1 MKKHYFFIIGCLFLL
16 IQARANNL
24 VITSPPSYSSANN
37 TLTFTITWENSW
49 SINAGPTNWDAVWIF
64 VKRQNC
70 SGNNNWVHQ
79 LLSTT
84 PADHLVKTVSTS
96 AISTIT
102 QVNVVTD
109 GMGVFVR
116 RIGSN
121 VAGNV
126 EAQLVTIKLGSTNP
140 AITTSTSDNFKVFG
154 IEMVNVPQGNFFI
167 GDGRTTNTNNFS
179 NGSSASALQI
189 TSTTQSNGIGVAA
202 NYVSNVSYG
211 CSASLP
217 AAFPLGYNNFY
228 CMKTEINQGQF
239 TEFLNTLTYTQQT
252 TLMGTY
258 ANVQPN
264 ILNSYYANVNGNR
277 CSIIVSAAG
286 VYNTKPAVFSSSITY
301 SGANYL
307 TWADLTAFL
316 DWAALRPM
324 TEFEYE
330 KSCRG
335 TLTAV
340 ANEYPWGSI
349 DLTAG
354 NISTSA
360 NTANEATNTLSTT
373 KGVCIYNTNYVV
385 RGGATA
391 LAASDRLNAGAT
403 YYGILD
409 MAGNA
414 YEQCIGGAAYDYSG
428 FTNANGDG
436 YLSST
441 GAANTTG
448 WPVNGGLN
456 SGTILR
462 GGSCWSY
469 ASAQTTKDLQ
479 TSDRYYYNYSNSF
492 NQTKD
497 YRVGGR
503 GVRSY

>member
-1 MKKHYFFIIGCLFLL
+1 MKKYLLLAALFLL
-16 IQARANNL
+16 NLFTANANNL
-24 VITSPPSYSSANN
+24 TIGVPIYNAASQ
-37 TLTFTITWENSW
+37 TLSFTITWNNSW
-49 SINAGPTNWDAVWIF
+49 YVSTGPSNYDAVWIF
-64 VKRQNC
+64 VKRQAC
-70 SGNNNWVHQ
+70 SSTNAWAHQ
-79 LLSTT
+79 LLSITSG
-84 PADHLVKTVSTS
+84 DHSATAATSVLTVD
-96 AISTIT
+96 A
-102 QVNVVTD
+102 VTD
-109 GMGVFVR
+109 GMGVFVHR
-116 RIGSN
+116 TAVGTGTIASHTIN
-121 VAGNV
+121 IKLAGN
-126 EAQLVTIKLGSTNP
+126 TNP
-140 AITTSTSDNFKVFG
+140 VISKTDADNFKVFG
-154 IEMVNVPQGNFFI
+154 IEMVNVPQGNFYI

-179 NGSSASALQI
+179 NGSSATALQI
-189 TSTTQSNGIGVAA
+189 TSTTQSNGIGVAS
-202 NYVSNVSYG
+202 NYLSNVSYG

-252 TLMGTY
+252 TLMGIY

-360 NTANEATNTLSTT
+360 NTANEATNTLSTA

-436 YLSST
+436 YLTST
-441 GAANTTG
+441 GAANITG

-479 TSDRYYYNYSNSF
+479 TSDRYYYNYSNSL

>member
-1 MKKHYFFIIGCLFLL
+1 MKKYLLLTAFVLLNLFT
-16 IQARANNL
+16 ANANNL
-24 VITSPPSYSSANN
+24 TIGLPSYNAASQ
-37 TLTFTITWENSW
+37 TLSFTITWNNSW
-49 SINAGPTNWDAVWIF
+49 YVATGPSNYDAVWIF
-64 VKRQNC
+64 VKRQACTSTNAWAHQPLSTN
-70 SGNNNWVHQ
+70 SGNHSATAATSI
-79 LLSTT
+79 L
-84 PADHLVKTVSTS
+84 TVD
-96 AISTIT
+96 A
-102 QVNVVTD
+102 VTD
-109 GMGVFVR
+109 GMGVFVHR
-116 RIGSN
+116 LA
-121 VAGNV
+121 AGTGNISSH
-126 EAQLVTIKLGSTNP
+126 TINIKLTGNTIPVISTTD
-140 AITTSTSDNFKVFG
+140 ADNFKVFG
-154 IEMVNVPQGNFFI
+154 IEMVNVPEGNFFI
-167 GDGRTTNTNNFS
+167 GDGRATNTNNFS
-179 NGSSASALQI
+179 NGSSATALQI
-189 TSTTQSNGIGVAA
+189 TSTTQSNGIGAA
-202 NYVSNVSYG
+202 SNYLSNVSYG
-211 CSASLP
+211 CPVSLP
-217 AAFPLGYNNFY
+217 ADFPLGYNKFY

-239 TEFLNTLTYTQQT
+239 TEFLNTLTYDQQT

-258 ANVQPN
+258 SGVRPN
-264 ILNSYYANVNGNR
+264 ILNSYYANVNGYR

-286 VYNTKPAVFSSSITY
+286 VYNTKPAVFSSSFAY

-340 ANEYPWGSI
+340 ANEYPWGSL
-349 DLTAG
+349 DLTVG
-354 NISTSA
+354 NNSTSI
-360 NTANEATNTLSTT
+360 NTVNEATNTLTTT
-373 KGVCIYNTNYVV
+373 KGVCIYNTNQVV

-428 FTNANGDG
+428 FTIANGDG

-448 WPVNGGLN
+448 WPANGGLN

-462 GGSCWSY
+462 GGSCWTY
-469 ASAQTTKDLQ
+469 LSAQTTKDLQ
-479 TSDRYYYNYSNSF
+479 TSDRYYYNYANSF

-503 GVRSY
+503 GVRSF

>member
-1 MKKHYFFIIGCLFLL
+1 MKKYLLLAALFLL
-16 IQARANNL
+16 NLFTANANNL
-24 VITSPPSYSSANN
+24 TIGVPIYNAASQ
-37 TLTFTITWENSW
+37 TLSFTITWNNSW
-49 SINAGPTNWDAVWIF
+49 YVSTGPSNYDAVWIF
-64 VKRQNC
+64 VKRQAC
-70 SGNNNWVHQ
+70 SSTNAWAHQ
-79 LLSTT
+79 LLSITSG
-84 PADHLVKTVSTS
+84 DHSATAATSVLTVD
-96 AISTIT
+96 A
-102 QVNVVTD
+102 VTD
-109 GMGVFVR
+109 GMGVFVHR
-116 RIGSN
+116 TAVGTGTIASHTIN
-121 VAGNV
+121 IKLAGN
-126 EAQLVTIKLGSTNP
+126 TNP
-140 AITTSTSDNFKVFG
+140 VISKTDADNFKVFG
-154 IEMVNVPQGNFFI
+154 IEMVNVPQGNFYI

-179 NGSSASALQI
+179 NGSSATALQI
-189 TSTTQSNGIGVAA
+189 TSTTQSNGIGVAS
-202 NYVSNVSYG
+202 NYLSNVSYG

-252 TLMGTY
+252 TLMGIY

-360 NTANEATNTLSTT
+360 NGANEATNTLTTT
-373 KGVCIYNTNYVV
+373 KGVCIYNTNQVV

-436 YLSST
+436 YLTST
-441 GAANTTG
+441 GAANITG

-479 TSDRYYYNYSNSF
+479 TSDRYYYNYSNSL

>member
-1 MKKHYFFIIGCLFLL
+1 MKKYLLLAALFLL
-16 IQARANNL
+16 NLFTANANNL
-24 VITSPPSYSSANN
+24 TIGVPSYNAASQ
-37 TLTFTITWENSW
+37 TLSFTITWNNSW
-49 SINAGPTNWDAVWIF
+49 YVSTGPSNYDAVWIF
-64 VKRQNC
+64 VKRQACSSTNAWAHQPLSTN
-70 SGNNNWVHQ
+70 SGNHSATAATSI
-79 LLSTT
+79 L
-84 PADHLVKTVSTS
+84 TVDAVS
-96 AISTIT
+96 
-102 QVNVVTD
+102 D
-109 GMGVFVR
+109 GMGVFVHR
-116 RIGSN
+116 TA
-121 VAGNV
+121 AGTGNI
-126 EAQLVTIKLGSTNP
+126 TSHTINIKLSGNTNP
-140 AITTSTSDNFKVFG
+140 VISTTDADNFKVFG

-179 NGSSASALQI
+179 NGSSATALQI
-189 TSTTQSNGIGVAA
+189 TSTTQSNGIGVAS
-202 NYVSNVSYG
+202 NYLSNVSYG

-252 TLMGTY
+252 TLMGIY

-360 NTANEATNTLSTT
+360 NTANEATNTLSTA

-436 YLSST
+436 YLTST
-441 GAANTTG
+441 GAANITG

-479 TSDRYYYNYSNSF
+479 TSDRYYYNYSNSL

>member
-1 MKKHYFFIIGCLFLL
+1 MKKYLLLAALFLL
-16 IQARANNL
+16 NLFTANANNL
-24 VITSPPSYSSANN
+24 TIGVPIYNAASQ
-37 TLTFTITWENSW
+37 TLSFTITWNNSW
-49 SINAGPTNWDAVWIF
+49 YVSTGPSNYDAVWIF
-64 VKRQNC
+64 VKRQAC
-70 SGNNNWVHQ
+70 SSTNAWAHQ
-79 LLSTT
+79 LLSITSG
-84 PADHLVKTVSTS
+84 DHSATAATSVLTVD
-96 AISTIT
+96 A
-102 QVNVVTD
+102 VTD
-109 GMGVFVR
+109 GMGVFVHR
-116 RIGSN
+116 TAVGTGTIASHTIN
-121 VAGNV
+121 IKLAGN
-126 EAQLVTIKLGSTNP
+126 TNP
-140 AITTSTSDNFKVFG
+140 VISKTDADNFKVFG
-154 IEMVNVPQGNFFI
+154 IEMVNVPQGNFYI

-179 NGSSASALQI
+179 NGSSATALQI
-189 TSTTQSNGIGVAA
+189 TSTTQSNGIGVAS
-202 NYVSNVSYG
+202 NYLSNVSYG

-252 TLMGTY
+252 TLMGIY

-360 NTANEATNTLSTT
+360 NTANEATNTLSTA

-436 YLSST
+436 YLTST
-441 GAANTTG
+441 GAANITG

-479 TSDRYYYNYSNSF
+479 TSDRYYYNYANSF

>member
-1 MKKHYFFIIGCLFLL
+1 MKKYLLLASVILFNQLSSN
-16 IQARANNL
+16 ANNL
-24 VITSPPSYSSANN
+24 TIGVPSYNAASQTIS
-37 TLTFTITWENSW
+37 FTITWNNSW
-49 SINAGPTNWDAVWIF
+49 YVATGPSNYDAVWIF
-64 VKRQNC
+64 IKRQAC
-70 SGNNNWVHQ
+70 STTNAWAHQ

-84 PADHLVKTVSTS
+84 SGDHSATAASSVLMVDAVS
-96 AISTIT
+96 
-102 QVNVVTD
+102 D
-109 GMGVFVR
+109 GMGVFVHR
-116 RIGSN
+116 SA
-121 VAGNV
+121 AGTGNI
-126 EAQLVTIKLGSTNP
+126 TSHTINIKLSGNTNP
-140 AITTSTSDNFKVFG
+140 VISTTDADNFKVFG
-154 IEMVNVPQGNFFI
+154 IEMVNVPQGNFYI
-167 GDGRTTNTNNFS
+167 GDGRAINTNNFS

-189 TSTTQSNGIGVAA
+189 TNTTQSNGIGVAS
-202 NYVSNVSYG
+202 NYLSNVSFG

-217 AAFPLGYNNFY
+217 ATFPLGYNNFY

-239 TEFLNTLTYTQQT
+239 TEFLNTLTYDQQK

-258 ANVQPN
+258 TGVQPN
-264 ILNSYYANVNGNR
+264 ILNTYYANVNGNR
-277 CSIIVSAAG
+277 CSIIISVSG
-286 VYNTKPAVFSSSITY
+286 VYNTKPAVFTSSFAY

-307 TWADLTAFL
+307 TWSDLTAFL

-335 TLTAV
+335 TLTPV

-354 NISTSA
+354 NISTNT

-414 YEQCIGGAAYDYSG
+414 YEQCIGGASYDYSG

-436 YLSST
+436 YLSAI

-448 WPVNGGLN
+448 WPAIGGLN

-479 TSDRYYYNYSNSF
+479 TSDRYYYNYNNSF